1 MKAAKEVTL
10 PDGVRYTDL
19 VIGGGQTP
27 VRGDLVLIN
36 FTGMATTKDGAS
48 IQFADTFAKGRKAVA
63 FVFGGRPLAGGLCR
77 GVEEALSSAKSGG
90 KRRIVVPPELGFGE
104 GDVEL
109 QNGVVVPGGSM
120 LEYTVALERVSIAP
134 S

>member
-1 MKAAKEVTL
+1 M

-19 VIGGGQTP
+19 VLGGGQTP
-27 VRGDLVLIN
+27 ARGDLLLIN
-36 FTGMATTKDGAS
+36 FSGVATTKDGATIS
-48 IQFADTFAKGRKAVA
+48 FADTFGKGQRSVA
-63 FVFGGRPLAGGLCR
+63 FVFGGRPEMNGRAVGLCR
-77 GVEEALSSAKSGG
+77 GVEEVLSTTRSGG
-90 KRRIVVPPELGFGE
+90 KRRIVVPPESGFGE

-109 QNGVVVPGGSM
+109 QNGVVVPGGST